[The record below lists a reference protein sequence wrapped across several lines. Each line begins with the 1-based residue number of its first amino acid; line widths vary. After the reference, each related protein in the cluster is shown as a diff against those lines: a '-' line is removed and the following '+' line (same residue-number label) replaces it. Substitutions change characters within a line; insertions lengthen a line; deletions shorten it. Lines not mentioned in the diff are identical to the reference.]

1 MSEDF
6 EFQDKKGRTITF
18 DVDDS
23 GVLAFHQKKKIGEFT
38 LRVIEDDLLGTA
50 VHADL
55 IDLDNKFHNAGIGNE
70 MVRLAFQH
78 RGQKIIPPATY
89 YAESANRNTMTPEG
103 FRLMAAGQKHGW
115 VMEFPDKEV
124 PDEDRYHDD

>member
-6 EFQDKKGRTITF
+6 VFQDKKGRTITF

-23 GVLAFHQKKKIGEFT
+23 GVLAYHQKKKIGEFT
-38 LRVIEDDLLGTA
+38 LRVIDDDLLGAA
-50 VHADL
+50 VHADV

-78 RGQKIIPPATY
+78 HGQKIVPPATFY
-89 YAESANRNTMTPEG
+89 PESANRNTMTPEG
-103 FRLMAAGQKHGW
+103 FRLRAAGQKHGW
-115 VMEFPDKEV
+115 VTEFPDKEV
-124 PDEDRYHDD
+124 PDKEYDED